1 MYNGILNI
9 YKQRDFT
16 SNDVVQIIKRL
27 TCSKVGHTGT
37 LDPQATGILPICLGK
52 ATKLADYIMGQDKEY
67 IAEVILGSSTD
78 TQDSH
83 GNMVERSAVMA
94 DKLQILEVL
103 SSFVGPIEQTPPMYS
118 AIKIKGKKLYEYARK
133 GIEVKRKPREIDIFK
148 LEVLN
153 WNLETT
159 PQTFTIRVGC
169 SKGTYIRTLCNDIGE
184 KLGTLAHMGHLLR
197 SSSGDFN
204 LHSAITLNTLKKAM
218 EQNKIHNHLRS
229 LESAI
234 GHMPRLTIKQEGE
247 KMLLNGNKIPLKS
260 VIEDNVQINTQY
272 LLYTHNG
279 LLAGIYNAEEE
290 ILRPK
295 TILL

>member
-27 TCSKVGHTGT
+27 TRSKVGHTGT

-83 GNMVERSAVMA
+83 GSVVEASTTRV
-94 DKLQILEVL
+94 DKLEIIQAL
-103 SSFVGPIEQTPPMYS
+103 SSFFGAVEQTPPMYS

-133 GIEVKRKPREIDIFK
+133 GIEIERKSRRIDIFK
-148 LEVLN
+148 LEVLK
-153 WNLETT
+153 WNLEAT
-159 PQTFTIRVGC
+159 PQTFTVRVGC

-204 LHSAITLNTLKKAM
+204 LQSALTLDTLKKAI
-218 EQNKIHNHLRS
+218 EENKIHNHLTP
-229 LESAI
+229 LELAI
-234 GHMPRLTIKQEGE
+234 GHIPKLTINQEGE
-247 KMLLNGNKIPLKS
+247 KMLLNGNKIPLEN
-260 VIEDNVQINTQY
+260 VIEGNAQINAQY

-279 LLAGIYNAEEE
+279 
-290 ILRPK
+290 
-295 TILL
+295 